1 MEPSTR
7 QVSRIAS
14 RPRAWASALAFVAL
28 AALAYGGGVASASSP
43 QFLPHFYCYLGN
55 TRLIWLHVTSDL
67 LIGLSYVAISTT
79 LAYLVWRE
87 RQSIPFSWM
96 FIAFGVFIIACGFTH
111 FMEVLVIW
119 KPVYWLSGAVKLV
132 TALASLT
139 TAIVLPTL
147 VPKIRKLVDST
158 QSSEQGF
165 KALLQSAPDAM
176 VVVNQRGTIVLVNSQ
191 TEQIFGYQERELLGQ
206 LVEILIP
213 KRFTE
218 GHPGQRTSF
227 FADPRVRSMGQGLEL
242 FALRKDGTEFPVEI
256 SLSPFRKDGELLVI
270 SAIRDISFRRHAE
283 EKFRGLM
290 ESAPDA
296 MIIVDGSGKIAVVNS
311 QTEKLFGY
319 RRAKLVGEQVE
330 ILLPARFRNQHHGH
344 RAAFWADPRVRPMGA
359 GAELFGL
366 KSNGQEFP
374 VEISLSPLKT
384 EEGDFVTAAIRDITE
399 RKKVEEAARKLAA
412 IVEYSDDSII
422 GKDLNGVIVS
432 WNKGA
437 EQMFKYSAEEAIGRN
452 ISLIYLPEHAQDDRV
467 IMDRLRRGDQIEH
480 LETVRVGKSGKHIDV
495 LVTISPIKDRL
506 GKVIGASKIA
516 RDITAR
522 KRAEQ
527 QVQKLNTEL
536 NDRVEELAASN
547 KELESFSYSVS
558 HDLRAPLRQIDGF
571 SKILLTTSVDS
582 LSQDA
587 KECLQQIREG
597 TRHMGQLVDDLLNF
611 SRLGRQEL
619 VKQTVDL
626 DALVRTIV
634 TELQQE
640 TKERRVTWRVHP
652 LPAAECDNALV
663 KQVFRNLLS
672 NALKFTRQREE
683 AVIEVGHRA
692 EDGPDVYFVRDN
704 GVGFDMKYADKLFG
718 VFQRLHLQDEFEG
731 TGVGLATVQRIV
743 LKHGGR
749 IWAQARL
756 DTGATFLFTLKRAQ
770 SGVQL

>member
-1 MEPSTR
+1 MQLSAK
-7 QVSRIAS
+7 SAS
-14 RPRAWASALAFVAL
+14 RKASRFGVDGAAVAVAIFVGYRKL
-28 AALAYGGGVASASSP
+28 PDNTSAS
-43 QFLPHFYCYLGN
+43 FLPHLYCYLGN

-67 LIGLSYVAISTT
+67 LIGLSYVAISST

-96 FIAFGVFIIACGFTH
+96 FIAFGAFIIACGFTH

-119 KPVYWLSGAVKLV
+119 KPVYWLSGAVKMV
-132 TALASLT
+132 TALASLA

-147 VPKIRKLVDST
+147 VPKIRKLATST

-176 VVVNQRGTIVLVNSQ
+176 VVVDRSGTIVLVNSQ
-191 TEQIFGYQERELLGQ
+191 TEQIFGYQEQELLGQ
-206 LVEILIP
+206 PVEILIP
-213 KRFTE
+213 KPFTE

-242 FALRKDGTEFPVEI
+242 FALRKNGTEFPVEI
-256 SLSPFRKDGELLVI
+256 SLSPFRREGELLVI

-296 MIIVDGSGKIAVVNS
+296 MIIVDVYGKVALVNS
-311 QTEKLFGY
+311 QTEQLFGY
-319 RRAKLVGEQVE
+319 RRAELVGEQVE

-344 RAAFWADPRVRPMGA
+344 RASFWADPKVRPMGA
-359 GAELFGL
+359 GSELFGL

-374 VEISLSPLKT
+374 VEISLSPLNT
-384 EEGDFVTAAIRDITE
+384 EEGAFVTAAIRDITE
-399 RKKVEEAARKLAA
+399 RKKIEEAALKLAA

-437 EQMFKYSAEEAIGRN
+437 ERMFGYSAEEAIGRN
-452 ISLIYLPEHAQDDRV
+452 ISLLYPPEHAQDDRV
-467 IMDRLRRGDQIEH
+467 IMDRLRSGDQIEH
-480 LETVRVGKSGKHIDV
+480 METVRLSKSGKQIDV
-495 LVTISPIKDRL
+495 LVTISPIKERT

-527 QVQKLNTEL
+527 QVQKLNAEL
-536 NDRVEELAASN
+536 NDRVAELAASN

-571 SKILLTTSVDS
+571 SKILLTTAVQF
-582 LSQDA
+582 LSPDA

-619 VKQTVDL
+619 IKQTVDL
-626 DALVRTIV
+626 DALVRSII

-640 TKERRVTWRVHP
+640 IKERRVTWRVHP

-663 KQVFRNLLS
+663 KQVFRNLFS
-672 NALKFTRQREE
+672 NALKFTRQRAET
-683 AVIEVGHRA
+683 VIEVGHRV
-692 EDGPDVYFVRDN
+692 EDGQNVYFVRDN

-718 VFQRLHLQDEFEG
+718 VFQRLHLQEEFEG

-749 IWAQARL
+749 IWAQAQL
-756 DTGATFLFTLKRAQ
+756 NGGATFSFTLRRSQ

>member
-1 MEPSTR
+1 MQLSAK
-7 QVSRIAS
+7 SAS
-14 RPRAWASALAFVAL
+14 RKAIRFGVDGAAVAVAIFVGYRKL
-28 AALAYGGGVASASSP
+28 PDNTSAS
-43 QFLPHFYCYLGN
+43 FLPHLYCYLGN

-67 LIGLSYVAISTT
+67 LIGLSYVAISST

-96 FIAFGVFIIACGFTH
+96 FIAFGAFIIACGFTH

-119 KPVYWLSGAVKLV
+119 KPVYWVSGAVKVV

-147 VPKIRKLVDST
+147 VPKIHKLATST

-176 VVVNQRGTIVLVNSQ
+176 VVVDRSGTIVLVNSQ
-191 TEQIFGYQERELLGQ
+191 TEQIFGYQEQELLGQ
-206 LVEILIP
+206 PVEILIP

-242 FALRKDGTEFPVEI
+242 FALRKNGTEFPVEI
-256 SLSPFRKDGELLVI
+256 SLSPFRREGELLVI

-296 MIIVDGSGKIAVVNS
+296 MIIVDAYGKVALVNS
-311 QTEKLFGY
+311 QTEQLFGY
-319 RRAKLVGEQVE
+319 RRAELVGEQVE

-344 RAAFWADPRVRPMGA
+344 RASFWADPKVRPMGA
-359 GAELFGL
+359 GSELFGL

-374 VEISLSPLKT
+374 VEISLSPLNT
-384 EEGDFVTAAIRDITE
+384 EEGAFVTAAIRDITE
-399 RKKVEEAARKLAA
+399 RKKIEEAALKLAA

-437 EQMFKYSAEEAIGRN
+437 ERMFGYSAEEAIGRN
-452 ISLIYLPEHAQDDRV
+452 ISLLYPPEHAQDDRV
-467 IMDRLRRGDQIEH
+467 IMDRLRSGDQIEH
-480 LETVRVGKSGKHIDV
+480 METVRLSKSGKQIDV
-495 LVTISPIKDRL
+495 LVTISPIKERT

-527 QVQKLNTEL
+527 QVQKLNAEL
-536 NDRVEELAASN
+536 NDRVAELAASN

-571 SKILLTTSVDS
+571 SKILLTTAVQS
-582 LSQDA
+582 LSPDA

-619 VKQTVDL
+619 IKQTVDL
-626 DALVRTIV
+626 DALVRSIV

-640 TKERRVTWRVHP
+640 IKERRVTWRVHP

-663 KQVFRNLLS
+663 KQVFRNLFS
-672 NALKFTRQREE
+672 NALKFTRQRAET
-683 AVIEVGHRA
+683 VIEVGHRV
-692 EDGPDVYFVRDN
+692 EDGQNVYFVRDN

-718 VFQRLHLQDEFEG
+718 VFQRLHLQEEFEG

-749 IWAQARL
+749 IWAQAEL
-756 DTGATFLFTLKRAQ
+756 NGGATFSFTLRRSQ

>member
-1 MEPSTR
+1 MQLSAK
-7 QVSRIAS
+7 SAS
-14 RPRAWASALAFVAL
+14 RKASRFVVDGAALAVAL
-28 AALAYGGGVASASSP
+28 AIFVGYRKLLDNTSAS
-43 QFLPHFYCYLGN
+43 FLPHLYSYLGN
-55 TRLIWLHVTSDL
+55 TRLIWLHVSSDL
-67 LIGLSYVAISTT
+67 LIGLSYVAISST

-96 FIAFGVFIIACGFTH
+96 FIAFGAFIIACGFTH

-119 KPVYWLSGAVKLV
+119 KPVYWLSGAVKVV
-132 TALASLT
+132 TALSSLT
-139 TAIVLPTL
+139 TAIVIPTL
-147 VPKIRKLVDST
+147 VPKIHKLATST

-176 VVVNQRGTIVLVNSQ
+176 VVVDRSGTIVLVNSQ
-191 TEQIFGYQERELLGQ
+191 TEQIFGYQEQELLGQ
-206 LVEILIP
+206 PVEVLIP

-242 FALRKDGTEFPVEI
+242 FALRKNGTEFPVEI
-256 SLSPFRKDGELLVI
+256 SLSPFRREGELLVI

-296 MIIVDGSGKIAVVNS
+296 MIIVDAYGKVALVNS
-311 QTEKLFGY
+311 QTEQLFGY
-319 RRAKLVGEQVE
+319 RRAELVGEQVE
-330 ILLPARFRNQHHGH
+330 ILLPARFRNQHHRH
-344 RAAFWADPRVRPMGA
+344 RASFWADPKVRPMGA
-359 GAELFGL
+359 GSELFGL

-374 VEISLSPLKT
+374 VEISLSPLNT
-384 EEGDFVTAAIRDITE
+384 EEGAFVTAAIRDITE
-399 RKKVEEAARKLAA
+399 RKKIEEAALKLAA

-437 EQMFKYSAEEAIGRN
+437 ERMFGYSAEEAIGRN
-452 ISLIYLPEHAQDDRV
+452 ISLLYPPEHAQDDRV
-467 IMDRLRRGDQIEH
+467 IMDRLRSGDQIEH
-480 LETVRVGKSGKHIDV
+480 METVRLSKSGKQIDV
-495 LVTISPIKDRL
+495 LVTISQIKERT

-527 QVQKLNTEL
+527 QVQKLNAEL
-536 NDRVEELAASN
+536 NDRVAELAASN

-571 SKILLTTSVDS
+571 SKILLTTAVQS
-582 LSQDA
+582 LSPDA

-619 VKQTVDL
+619 IKQTVDL
-626 DALVRTIV
+626 DALVRSIV

-640 TKERRVTWRVHP
+640 IKERRVTWQVHP

-663 KQVFRNLLS
+663 KQVFRNLFS
-672 NALKFTRQREE
+672 NALKFTRQRAET
-683 AVIEVGHRA
+683 VIEVGHRV
-692 EDGPDVYFVRDN
+692 EDGQNVYFVRDN

-718 VFQRLHLQDEFEG
+718 VFQRLHLQEEFEG

-749 IWAQARL
+749 IWAQAEL
-756 DTGATFLFTLKRAQ
+756 NGGATFSFTLRRSQ
-770 SGVQL
+770 SGVRL